1 MRIAVN
7 AQTLV
12 KDKMEGLGWFSYE
25 TLKRII
31 KQHPEHE
38 FVFIFGK
45 GIEQD
50 FIFADNVKA
59 INIGPPYFRPLA
71 WWLKFEFILSRYIN
85 RNNFD
90 LFLSPD
96 GWSCRKIKI
105 KTVLVIHDINFV
117 HFPEFLQKSFYYYY
131 STFFPKWANHAKRIA
146 TVSEYSKQDIVTT
159 FNVSTEKIDVLYN
172 AASHIYVPIDEEAK
186 KETLKKYTSNKP
198 YFLFVGALHPR
209 KNVIN
214 LFKSFDLFKQ
224 SDTQNIKLVIVGERF
239 YWNKETNNTYEKML
253 FKDDV
258 VFTGRLKQEELKH
271 VMGSALALVYA
282 SLFEGFGI
290 PLVEAMNCG
299 VPIITSNTTSM
310 PEIAGDAALI
320 VDPYSIEEIAQAMNT
335 LANNKDLREQ
345 LISAGN
351 IRKLEFSWD
360 KTAEKL
366 WGTIE
371 KALNE

>member
-12 KDKMEGLGWFSYE
+12 KDKMEGLGWFTYE
-25 TLKRII
+25 TLKRIV

-45 GIEQD
+45 GIEKE
-50 FIFADNVKA
+50 FIFSDNVKA
-59 INIGPPYFRPLA
+59 INIGPPYFRPMA
-71 WWLKFEFILSRYIN
+71 WWLKFEFLLSTYVN
-85 RNNFD
+85 KNNFD

-105 KTVLVIHDINFV
+105 KTVIVIHDINFV

-131 STFFPKWANHAKRIA
+131 SNLFPKWAKHANRIA
-146 TVSEYSKQDIVTT
+146 TVSHYSKQDIAST
-159 FNVSTEKIDVLYN
+159 FNIPSDKIDVLYN
-172 AASHIYVPIDEEAK
+172 AASSIYEPVEESK
-186 KETLKKYTSNKP
+186 KTAILNKYTSGES
-198 YFLFVGALHPR
+198 YFIFVGALHPR

-214 LFKSFDLFKQ
+214 LFKSFDVFKQ
-224 SDTQNIKLVIVGERF
+224 TDTQNIKLVIVGERF
-239 YWNKETNNTYEKML
+239 YWNKETNSTFENMH

-258 VFTGRLKQEELKH
+258 VFTGRLSQKELKL
-271 VMGSALALVYA
+271 VMGAALALTYA

-299 VPIITSNTTSM
+299 IPIITSNTTSM

-320 VDPYSIEEIAQAMNT
+320 VNPHSVDDIAKAMTEIARNKT
-335 LANNKDLREQ
+335 LRQ
-345 LISAGN
+345 LLVKAGN
-351 IRKLEFSWD
+351 KRKLDFSWD

-366 WGTIE
+366 WATIE
-371 KALNE
+371 KAISE